1 MKTST
6 DWNPT
11 AATLLRR
18 NPGHVS
24 TTLDGETVLMTVQT
38 GRYYGMDP
46 VASRIWELLE
56 KPQGFGALVE
66 TLAAEYEGDRAVIEA
81 DLVVFLRKMLEE
93 NLILVEE
100 IDVSKDG
107 Q

>member
-1 MKTST
+1 MKTAT
-6 DWNPT
+6 DWNP
-11 AATLLRR
+11 ARGTLLSR

-24 TTLDGETVLMTVQT
+24 TTLDGETVLMSIQS

-56 KPQGFGALVE
+56 KPRGFSALAE

-81 DLVVFLRKMLEE
+81 DLVKFLRKMLEE
-93 NLILVEE
+93 NLILV
-100 IDVSKDG
+100 DG
-107 Q
+107 TGACKSAQ

>member
-1 MKTST
+1 MKTAT

-11 AATLLRR
+11 KGALLSR
-18 NPGHVS
+18 NPSHVS
-24 TTLDGETVLMTVQT
+24 TTLDGETVLMSIQT

-56 KPQGFGALVE
+56 KPLGFSALAE
-66 TLAAEYEGDRAVIEA
+66 TLAAEYEGDRSVIEA
-81 DLVVFLRKMLEE
+81 DLVTFLRKMLEE
-93 NLILVEE
+93 NLILEE
-100 IDVSKDG
+100 ETGACKSA